1 MLTQERL
8 KELFDYGDGGLIR
21 RSTGLR
27 VKCSETNGHRY
38 LRVFVD
44 GKPRA
49 LHRMIYIWHHG
60 DDTVSVDHI
69 DGDRMNNRIENLRA
83 ATQQENCLN
92 RKHRSTSKS
101 PYKNVYLQAPKQNP
115 NWKRNWVVSIMIAG
129 KRKYIGSF
137 EDVELADLVATEA
150 RDKFHG
156 AFARHF

>member
-49 LHRMIYIWHHG
+49 LHEVA
-60 DDTVSVDHI
+60 DTHNEELVVFKRVLPFFDARFMVD
-69 DGDRMNNRIENLRA
+69 G
-83 ATQQENCLN
+83 
-92 RKHRSTSKS
+92 SK
-101 PYKNVYLQAPKQNP
+101 
-115 NWKRNWVVSIMIAG
+115 
-129 KRKYIGSF
+129 
-137 EDVELADLVATEA
+137 
-150 RDKFHG
+150 
-156 AFARHF
+156 